1 MEGIRLKP
9 VARPLNRAPVRV
21 GLIGC
26 SLIGLSMVVGL
37 DASRVAGVSSTAAPA
52 AGTLLLFGGILLAV
66 FAGVWLWR
74 SRIPGNDPDVLD
86 ALTGLYKRDYAD
98 RMVQARLEENRVDAP
113 LRVALVVM
121 QLDPMDRIEARYG
134 RAAVNELLRLLGAQI
149 QGQVRSGDLAVRYT
163 SRRLGVYLYCR
174 EIEQAQAFGRRI
186 AMLSAAQQLDW
197 QGDIIKVTVAMG
209 IALHM
214 PDETLAHLGVCAE
227 AKLTEMGD

>member
-1 MEGIRLKP
+1 MEGVRLKP
-9 VARPLNRAPVRV
+9 IARPLNRVPVLV

-26 SLIGLSMVVGL
+26 SLIGLSMALGPDTGRIANV
-37 DASRVAGVSSTAAPA
+37 DSTATPA
-52 AGTLLLFGGILLAV
+52 ANTLLLFGGIFLAV

-74 SRIPGNDPDVLD
+74 SRIPANDPDALD
-86 ALTGLYKRDYAD
+86 AVTGLYKRDYAD
-98 RMVQARLEENRVDAP
+98 RMVQERLADDRVHAS

-121 QLDPMDRIEARYG
+121 QLDHSDRIEARYG

-149 QGQVRSGDLAVRYT
+149 RGQIRSGDLAVRYT

-186 AMLSAAQQLDW
+186 AMLLAAQQLDW
-197 QGDIIKVTVAMG
+197 QGDVIKVTVAMG
-209 IALHM
+209 IALHR

-227 AKLTEMGD
+227 AKLAEASE